1 MDITLKAVTCAVD
14 LSARSEPALARAV
27 RLASDL
33 KLWLNVLHV
42 VDHEQPQPVRDR
54 QSATASEHIRTL
66 LSGLDPAMAAAAHIS
81 VLVDD
86 PVSAMARFVAG
97 HERGLLVLGA
107 PRRREGWRWPFST
120 HTAGRM
126 LRAANG
132 PVLVVTKPVS
142 GPYTRVLTAVDWS
155 IHSRRAVELAFTLA
169 PDAEHRLLHAWQIP
183 YEALQPGERP
193 QQEYAEL
200 SEREM
205 RRFIDDELVKPVA
218 TARAASPSFRV
229 ELAHRKGEPQIAIR
243 EVAEAMV
250 PELVVLGTRGHSGLQ
265 RAFLGSVAESVL
277 SEPPCDVLVAM
288 PN

>member
-14 LSARSEPALARAV
+14 LSGRSEPALARAV
-27 RLASDL
+27 GLVRELQV
-33 KLWLNVLHV
+33 WLNVLHV
-42 VDHEQPQPVRDR
+42 VDQEQPQSVRDHQR
-54 QSATASEHIRTL
+54 ETASEHIRAQL
-66 LSGLDPAMAAAAHIS
+66 AGLDPKVAAAARVS

-107 PRRREGWRWPFST
+107 PRRREGWRWPFSS

-132 PVLVVTKPVS
+132 PVLVVTRPAS
-142 GPYTRVLTAVDWS
+142 GPYRRVMTAVDWS
-155 IHSRRAVELAFTLA
+155 VHSRRAVELAFKLA
-169 PDAEHRLLHAWQIP
+169 PGAEHRLLHAWQIP

-193 QQEYAEL
+193 KQEYAEL

-205 RRFIDDELVKPVA
+205 KRFTESELAGPLA
-218 TARAASPSFRV
+218 AARAASPGFRM
-229 ELAHRKGEPQIAIR
+229 EPAHRQGEPQIAIR
-243 EVAEAMV
+243 DEAAATA
-250 PELVVLGTRGHSGLQ
+250 PELIVLGTRGHSGLQ
-265 RAFLGSVAESVL
+265 RAFLGSVAESIL